1 MAFVK
6 KQVSAKNKE
15 ERVTYREEHRDD
27 TINEYWSHVVF
38 TDEAHVDPKSQR
50 VGEILREEGHRYDNE
65 NIIERVERE
74 GIAFHIAAW
83 ISWHGKAEKLEFYN
97 DKEDTIEQPL
107 MPPKPCRRPITETEA
122 EYLARVKEWEATK
135 LYKVEKT
142 VKDNHMTQ
150 KYYTERLL
158 PIYIDIV

>member
-1 MAFVK
+1 M
-6 KQVSAKNKE
+6 
-15 ERVTYREEHRDD
+15 
-27 TINEYWSHVVF
+27 
-38 TDEAHVDPKSQR
+38 
-50 VGEILREEGHRYDNE
+50 
-65 NIIERVERE
+65 
-74 GIAFHIAAW
+74 
-83 ISWHGKAEKLEFYN
+83 EFYN

-107 MPPKPCRRPITETEA
+107 MPPKPRRRPITETEA

-135 LYKVEKT
+135 PQKVEKT